1 MGRKEKEM
9 TQEARALR
17 YLQTHKKGLTSI
29 DFLTKLAIYRSSD
42 VVYKLRK
49 KGYPINMERKK
60 VRNRYG
66 ETCNVA
72 YYTYGGKMED

>member
-1 MGRKEKEM
+1 MGRKGKERM
-9 TQEARALR
+9 TQEARALK
-17 YLQTHKKGLTSI
+17 YFQTHKNGLTSI
-29 DFLTKLAIYRSSD
+29 DFLTKLAIYRASD

-49 KGYPINMERKK
+49 EGYPIRMERKK

-72 YYTYGGKMED
+72 YYTLED